1 MYEAHPTDP
10 GLTRWTGYLD
20 VRILHSRYF
29 GFVTNMVIEQATKH
43 FQRQTQES
51 LGHDGSAG
59 GFCAR
64 DVFRR
69 VCTPYVQPL
78 GEGEEEAAA
87 AAAGEGGA
95 AAAAAA
101 AAAPEA

>member
-51 LGHDGSAG
+51 LGHDGSAAG
-59 GFCAR
+59 YCAK

-78 GEGEEEAAA
+78 EEGSE
-87 AAAGEGGA
+87 
-95 AAAAAA
+95 
-101 AAAPEA
+101 APEAPAAQA